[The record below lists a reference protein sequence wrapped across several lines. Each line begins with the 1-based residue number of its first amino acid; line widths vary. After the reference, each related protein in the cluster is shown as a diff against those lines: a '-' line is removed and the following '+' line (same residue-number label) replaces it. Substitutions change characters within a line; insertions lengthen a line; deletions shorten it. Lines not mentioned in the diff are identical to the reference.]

1 MDVDIIIKIG
11 FPVHEPHQNMRQLLS
26 KQCNGCYT
34 DASFNVHRRQC
45 MTNTAFEQMLTAKR
59 ELISFNNF

>member
-26 KQCNGCYT
+26 KQCNGCHT
-34 DASFNVHRRQC
+34 DTSFNVHRGQR
-45 MTNTAFEQMLTAKR
+45 MTNTAFEQILTAKR